1 MWVFWL
7 VFFVLMAVVI
17 TLMYCCLIRASVVDD
32 EMEKAFQQKMKL
44 RKDEAGKNVK
54 RTSRSNIERIQRG
67 REYRIS

>member
-17 TLMYCCLIRASVVDD
+17 TRASVVDD

-44 RKDEAGKNVK
+44 RKDEAEKCQ
-54 RTSRSNIERIQRG
+54 EDEQ
-67 REYRIS
+67 E

>member
-7 VFFVLMAVVI
+7 VFFALVAVVI

-44 RKDEAGKNVK
+44 RKDEY
-54 RTSRSNIERIQRG
+54 QD
-67 REYRIS
+67 

>member
-17 TLMYCCLIRASVVDD
+17 TLMYCCLIRASVVDN

-44 RKDEAGKNVK
+44 RKDEAEKCQEDK
-54 RTSRSNIERIQRG
+54 QE
-67 REYRIS
+67 

>member
-44 RKDEAGKNVK
+44 RTDEAEKCQ
-54 RTSRSNIERIQRG
+54 EDEQ
-67 REYRIS
+67 E